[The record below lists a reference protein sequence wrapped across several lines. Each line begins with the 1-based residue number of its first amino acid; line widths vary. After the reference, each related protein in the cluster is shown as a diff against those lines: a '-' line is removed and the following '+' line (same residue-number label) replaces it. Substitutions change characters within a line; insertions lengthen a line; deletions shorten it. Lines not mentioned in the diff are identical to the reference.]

1 MEKPEEKKAD
11 TKKDDKPR
19 IVESEKA
26 ERGDRPNTC
35 RDCAG
40 SKFC

>member
-1 MEKPEEKKAD
+1 MDQTTEKKTD
-11 TKKDDKPR
+11 TKKEEKPR

-26 ERGDRPNTC
+26 DRGDRPNTC

-40 SKFC
+40 SKWC

>member
-1 MEKPEEKKAD
+1 MEKEAPKK
-11 TKKDDKPR
+11 TDDKQEEQPR

-26 ERGDRPNTC
+26 DRGDRPNTC

-40 SKFC
+40 SKWC